1 MRSRDRDP
9 RVRSTAAWAL
19 GQMEGDRA
27 PAPLVKALGD
37 GERDVR
43 LTAAWA
49 LSQIGDASTTPAVA
63 DALRRESDEEVRQAL
78 VRALVESGQ
87 ASAETMKG
95 LLESKDPETRQRAVQ
110 ALAGRR
116 SPWPWPWPQPRPRP
130 FPGDSD

>member
-1 MRSRDRDP
+1 
-9 RVRSTAAWAL
+9 
-19 GQMEGDRA
+19 MEGDRA

-49 LSQIGDASTTPAVA
+49 LSQIGDATVTPAVA
-63 DALRRESDEEVRQAL
+63 DALRREPDEQVRQAL